1 MSFGMQIPPFPDTVL
16 VVDDE
21 AVVLD
26 VLGKLFTRKKIP
38 FVTVGKGEE
47 ALKVLRE
54 SAFGCLLTD
63 KNLPD
68 VDGLTLIR
76 AVRKER
82 PHCACLVMTGYAST
96 ESAVEALRIGAV
108 DYLEKPF
115 DDLELVAQKVE
126 KALKTQRTQYER
138 DAFLDHIQT
147 FRAELATKSAE
158 VFRVQT
164 ELDMFNSILELRVEQ
179 ATEDLRKKCAAL
191 EAGLEKSQGIN
202 DALVIHAE
210 TILDFVK
217 GLTFRDGDS
226 MALARA
232 AVTRM
237 RRQLESHLALLK
249 RFANTDQA

>member
-1 MSFGMQIPPFPDTVL
+1 MSFGMQISAFPETVL

-38 FVTVGKGEE
+38 FVAVGRGEE
-47 ALKVLRE
+47 ALHKLRE
-54 SAFGCLLTD
+54 SPYACLLTD

-76 AVRKER
+76 AARKER
-82 PHCACLVMTGYAST
+82 PHCACLVMTGYSST

-115 DDLELVAQKVE
+115 DDLELVIEKVQK
-126 KALKTQRTQYER
+126 AIQIQRSRYER
-138 DAFLDHIQT
+138 DAFLEQIRS
-147 FRAELATKSAE
+147 FRDELALKDAE
-158 VFRVQT
+158 VFKAQT

-202 DALVIHAE
+202 EALVIHAE

-217 GLTFRDGDS
+217 GLSFRDGDS

-249 RFANTDQA
+249 RFANTDQP

>member
-1 MSFGMQIPPFPDTVL
+1 MPLGLQTPTFPETLL

-21 AVVLD
+21 PVVLD
-26 VLGKLFTRKKIP
+26 VLSKLFARRNIS
-38 FVTVGKGEE
+38 FEAVSRGED
-47 ALKVLRE
+47 ALQKLRTG
-54 SAFGCLLTD
+54 AFGCLLTD

-76 AVRKER
+76 AARKDC
-82 PHCACLVMTGYAST
+82 PHCACVVMTGYAST
-96 ESAVEALRIGAV
+96 ESAVEALRLGAV

-115 DDLELVAQKVE
+115 DDLELVAQKIE
-126 KALKTQRTQYER
+126 KALRTQRVAFER
-138 DAFLDHIQT
+138 DAFLQQIQS
-147 FRAELATKSAE
+147 FRAELTSQTAE

-164 ELDMFNSILELRVEQ
+164 ELDMFNAILELRVEQ

-191 EAGLEKSQGIN
+191 EAGLEKSKGVN
-202 DALVIHAE
+202 ESLVVHGE

-217 GLTFRDGDS
+217 GLSFRDGDS

-237 RRQLESHLALLK
+237 RRQMESHLALLK
-249 RFANTDQA
+249 RFAVGEKG

>member
-1 MSFGMQIPPFPDTVL
+1 MSFGMQIPPFSETVL

-26 VLGKLFTRKKIP
+26 VLTKLFSRRKIP
-38 FVTVGKGEE
+38 FVTVNRGEE
-47 ALKVLRE
+47 ALKKLRE
-54 SAFGCLLTD
+54 TAFGCLLTD

-76 AVRKER
+76 AARKER
-82 PHCACLVMTGYAST
+82 PHCACLMMTGYAST
-96 ESAVEALRIGAV
+96 ESAVEALRLGAV

-138 DAFLDHIQT
+138 DAFLEQIQT
-147 FRAELATKSAE
+147 FRAELATRDAE

-179 ATEDLRKKCAAL
+179 ATDDLRKKCAAL

-217 GLTFRDGDS
+217 GLSFRDGDS